1 MKVDREVSDNLHDG
15 VVIPAHPLALTDAR
29 NLDER
34 RQRALTRYYCDAG
47 AGGIAVGVHT
57 TQFAIRDVGLF
68 RPVLELAMETAR
80 EWEQSSGKR
89 VIKIAGV
96 CGQTEQAVAEASFAR
111 EAGYDIGLL
120 SLAAL
125 REATAEQLIA
135 HCSRVAEAIPLFGF
149 YLQPAVGGRLLGYE
163 FWRDFFEIENVAA
176 VKLAPFNRYQTLD
189 VVRALA
195 DCGRQNEIALYTGN
209 DDNIVADLLT
219 EFRLANGAKLH
230 FAGGLLGHWAVWTRR
245 AVELLE
251 AVKVCRQNG
260 GEGAFDLLARS
271 AEVTDANAALFDVK
285 NNFAGCIAGL
295 HEVLRRQGLMQGL
308 WCIDPR
314 EGLSPGQLKEIDRVY
329 ACYPQLNDDEF
340 VSENQWEKVVRPQF
354 MDVVLFWASPVVVNH
369 AGLVLNE
376 SRFIHAARPGVIISR
391 LGEFQ
396 IFKKIE
402 GYYRFK
408 NDQDKVHSQ

>member
-340 VSENQWEKVVRPQF
+340 VSENLDRW
-354 MDVVLFWASPVVVNH
+354 LS
-369 AGLVLNE
+369 
-376 SRFIHAARPGVIISR
+376 
-391 LGEFQ
+391 
-396 IFKKIE
+396 
-402 GYYRFK
+402 
-408 NDQDKVHSQ
+408 